1 MIRYR
6 DTYAKVRLDYIKENV
21 ETLYLEFKLYKIPF
35 YKYQRNFDYSR
46 NDFNY
51 NMLFLSRKN

>member
-21 ETLYLEFKLYKIPF
+21 ETLYKKTKKPMWLSLKQMRMDMAIKKLL
-35 YKYQRNFDYSR
+35 
-46 NDFNY
+46 
-51 NMLFLSRKN
+51 LF